1 MTAQNKSRLADY
13 LMKIDN
19 VIGVSGDESRVGDLL
34 KAEMEGLYDK
44 YIEDPLGNRIFIR
57 NGKNPEKTVMF
68 SAHMDEIG
76 FIINYIEDEGFG
88 RIFPV
93 GYHDDRMVVNQDLV
107 FVTDDG
113 REVHGITGSKPAHIM
128 NEEDHKNIIP
138 IEELYV
144 DFGTDNREETLAL
157 GIEPGN
163 YGTFNRQGY
172 FLNDGKY
179 YTGKSVDDRSCV
191 AIMIEVMQRIKDM
204 DIEPNVCMVG
214 TTQEEVGMR
223 AGGPI
228 GSRINPEIMFAL
240 DVTLTGGTP
249 GIEKR
254 QCSAEM
260 GKGVAFK
267 YFDWDAQL
275 GMTGSNVPRKVT
287 MHQKKIADK
296 YNIPWQYEVI
306 TGGGT
311 DAWSVAMSGE
321 GVLTGG
327 ISLPQRYMHTAVGTV
342 NMDDMEH
349 MTNFIV
355 KYLQD
360 YVTL

>member
-1 MTAQNKSRLADY
+1 MSTDKSRLAEY
-13 LMKIDN
+13 LMKFDN
-19 VIGVSGDESRVGDLL
+19 VIGVSGDETRVGDLL
-34 KAEMEGLYDK
+34 KSEMDGLYDE
-44 YIEDPLGNRIFIR
+44 YVEDPMGNRIFIKK
-57 NGKNPEKTVMF
+57 GSNPNKTIMF

-76 FIINYIEDEGFG
+76 FIINYIEDEGFA

-113 REVHGITGSKPAHIM
+113 KEIHGVTGSKPAHIM
-128 NEEDHKNIIP
+128 TEEDHKNVLP
-138 IEELYV
+138 IEELFV
-144 DFGTDNREETLAL
+144 DFGTESKAETMAL
-157 GIEPGN
+157 GIAPGN

-172 FLNDGKY
+172 FLNGGKY
-179 YTGKSVDDRSCV
+179 YTGKSIDDRACI
-191 AIMIEVMQRIKDM
+191 AIMVEVMQRIQSM
-204 DIEPNVCMVG
+204 DIEPNVCMAG
-214 TTQEEVGMR
+214 TVQEEVGMR

-228 GSRINPEIMFAL
+228 GNRIKPEIMMAL

-249 GIEKR
+249 GVEKR
-254 QCSAEM
+254 QCSSEM

-267 YFDWDAQL
+267 YYDWDPNL

-287 MHQKKIADK
+287 KHLISIAEK
-296 YNIPWQYEVI
+296 YNIPWQPEVI
-306 TGGGT
+306 MGGGT

-321 GVLTGG
+321 GILTGG
-327 ISLPQRYMHTAVGTV
+327 ICLPQRYMHTAVGTV
-342 NMDDMEH
+342 NMDDMET
-349 MTNFIV
+349 MTDYVV